1 MIIAVANQKGGIGK
15 TTTCLNIAACAA
27 QEGKSTLLI
36 DLDPQGNLTKTFVQ
50 LQEDDLTVYHLFCRE
65 TRLITILRE
74 TPIENLYLAPANV
87 SLAGLE
93 REKNADFNSPY
104 RLHTKLLPF
113 MHDFDLI
120 IIDTPPTLGMLT
132 VGAMTTANR
141 LLVPIQPSFYP
152 LQGTNDLLAT
162 YQHVKEKLNLTLDLL
177 GVLITM
183 HDPRTTIARE
193 AITEIQN
200 AFGEKVLETI
210 IHRNVKIEESPAA
223 GQSVLTYAP
232 KSKAAQ
238 EYRAA
243 YRELMDRG

>member
-1 MIIAVANQKGGIGK
+1 MIVAVTNQKGGIGK
-15 TTTCLNIAACAA
+15 TTTVLNLGAAAA
-27 QEGKSTLLI
+27 LEGKSTCLI

-50 LQEDDLTVYHLFCRE
+50 LHENDLSVYHLLCRE
-65 TRLITILRE
+65 VPLIAILKE
-74 TPIENLYLAPANV
+74 TPIENLFLAPANI

-93 REKNADFNSPY
+93 REKNTDFNSPY
-104 RLHTKLLPF
+104 RLHSKLLNF
-113 MHDFDLI
+113 LHDFDLI

-132 VGAMTTANR
+132 VSAMTTANR

-162 YQHVKEKLNLTLDLL
+162 YQHVKEKLNPTLDLL

-183 HDPRTTIARE
+183 YDPRTTIARE
-193 AITEIQN
+193 ALAEIQN
-200 AFGEKVLETI
+200 AFGDKVLDTI

-223 GQSVLTYAP
+223 SQSVFTYAP
-232 KSKAAQ
+232 KSRAAQ

-243 YRELMDRG
+243 YRELMDRA